1 MFDRKLA
8 KKNAKSKF
16 KKHYAIFV
24 IACLIATILG
34 SDYGDT
40 LSYLNTKDYSVSE
53 DTNYTSTGLSMS
65 DVFESMVEGD
75 LAKSITISSKL
86 KSNFQTINIGI
97 IEVGTARGV
106 LSGLVSNITSGQFL
120 ITMFNMV
127 NSLIKSKTVA
137 MDIVIVICA
146 LMMLIISIFLKDMYK
161 VSFKRV
167 FLESYNYECIKASAF
182 TFLFKIK
189 KVTKACITI
198 FVTSVFQILWDLT
211 IIGGIIKSYSYFLVP
226 YIVAENPNIKTLDA
240 ITLSR
245 RMMNGH
251 KWECFK
257 LDFSF
262 IGWYLL
268 KIITFGLSDVFFT
281 NPYYESTCIE
291 YYAYLRKLAFD
302 NKVANVELLNDKY
315 LFENADSITL
325 VETYDDLVDIM
336 TDEIE
341 LKDCIHTGF
350 RGFIENNLGLI
361 YKYDEEEDKF
371 NVAIEQEDMIE
382 QYKNILVH
390 KQYPNRL
397 NPNYLKEDQTK
408 HENTHYLRHYSIW
421 SIVVLFFTFCFI
433 GWSWEVMLHLVEDGV
448 FVNRGTMHGP
458 WLPIYGFGGIMILM
472 VLYRFRKNVAIEA
485 ISAFV
490 LCGFVEYFTHW
501 YLELTK
507 GIEWWDYSGYFLN
520 INGRICAEG
529 LFVFMI
535 GGLAVVYVIGPR
547 LDNFVRK
554 ANLKI
559 LVPICVTLL
568 LIFGCDAVYSHF
580 YPNTGKGITD
590 YQKVT
595 SNINITKS
603 I

>member
-1 MFDRKLA
+1 MFDRKSA
-8 KKNAKSKF
+8 KKKAKFNF

-34 SDYGDT
+34 SDYNDT

-53 DTNYTSTGLSMS
+53 TNNYTSTGLSIS
-65 DVFESMVEGD
+65 NVFESMAEGD
-75 LAKSITISSKL
+75 LAKSIIISSKL
-86 KSNFQTINIGI
+86 KSNIHTTKFGI

-120 ITMFNMV
+120 ITMFNMA
-127 NSLIKSKTVA
+127 NSVIKSKSLA
-137 MDIVIVICA
+137 MDVVIIICA
-146 LMMLIISIFLKDMYK
+146 FVMLVISVFLKDMYK

-167 FLESYNYECIKASAF
+167 FLESYNYETIKASAF

-189 KVTKACITI
+189 KVVKACITI
-198 FVTSVFQILWDLT
+198 FVTSVFQILWDFT

-226 YIVAENPNIKTLDA
+226 YIVAENPNINTLDA

-245 RMMNGH
+245 RMMNNH

-257 LDFSF
+257 LDVSF
-262 IGWYLL
+262 FGWNLL

-291 YYAYLRKLAFD
+291 YYAYLRRLAYE
-302 NKVANVELLNDKY
+302 NEIINVELLNDRY
-315 LFENADSITL
+315 LFEDADSITL
-325 VETYDDLVDIM
+325 VETYEDLVDIM

-341 LKDCIHTGF
+341 LKDCLHTGY

-371 NVAIEQEDMIE
+371 NIAVEQEDMIE

-390 KQYPNRL
+390 NQYPNRL
-397 NPNYLKEDQTK
+397 NPNYIKTNKNSL
-408 HENTHYLRHYSIW
+408 ENTHYLRHYSIW
-421 SIVVLFFTFCFI
+421 SIVALFFTFCFI

-472 VLYRFRKNVAIEA
+472 ILYRFRKNVALEA

-547 LDNFVRK
+547 IDNLVRK

-568 LIFGCDAVYSHF
+568 LIFVCDAVYSHY

-590 YQKVT
+590 YQKIT
-595 SNINITKS
+595 SYTSINKYI
-603 I
+603 